1 MKSFATVTTPI
12 VLPWPVRSGLEGAT
26 RALFDLRDQFIRG
39 FLAPCWRVR
48 ACVAR
53 LSMWSVFKNPP
64 SLFIGGVAH
73 FRDGG
78 GSIDAWAE
86 KAHP

>member
-12 VLPWPVRSGLEGAT
+12 VLVRPVRSSLEAET
-26 RALFDLRDQFIRG
+26 RALFDLADQFFRG
-39 FLAPCWRVR
+39 FLAPCWRGR

-53 LSMWSVFKNPP
+53 LSMWRVFKNPP

-73 FRDGG
+73 FRERG
-78 GSIDAWAE
+78 GSIDAWTE
-86 KAHP
+86 KLHP

>member
-1 MKSFATVTTPI
+1 M
-12 VLPWPVRSGLEGAT
+12 
-26 RALFDLRDQFIRG
+26 
-39 FLAPCWRVR
+39 WR
-48 ACVAR
+48 
-53 LSMWSVFKNPP
+53 VFKNPP

-86 KAHP
+86 KVHP